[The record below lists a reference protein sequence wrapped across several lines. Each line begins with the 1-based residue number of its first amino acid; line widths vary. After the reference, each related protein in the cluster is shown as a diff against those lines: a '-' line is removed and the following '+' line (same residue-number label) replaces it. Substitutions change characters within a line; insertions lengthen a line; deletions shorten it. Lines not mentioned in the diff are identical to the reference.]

1 MSIARG
7 MSQPRRQSTIGDG
20 ILPSTRYSHGVSPRY
35 LIDYYYH
42 FVQVCMWRQPLMACV
57 CTPDLG
63 CRGNISFY
71 ATWNATFELS
81 TGVALQ
87 P

>member
-1 MSIARG
+1 M
-7 MSQPRRQSTIGDG
+7 GD
-20 ILPSTRYSHGVSPRY
+20 GVSPRY
-35 LIDYYYH
+35 FADYYDYYDH
-42 FVQVCMWRQPLMACV
+42 FVQVRMWRQPLMACV

-81 TGVALQ
+81 TGVVLQ